1 MSGGSRG
8 SRLDGAIGSRGQ
20 GVVEYGLILAL
31 AVVVAVVA
39 LTFFSTEIAFVL
51 SVIGAEIDRAT

>member
-1 MSGGSRG
+1 MSGHSRG
-8 SRLDGAIGSRGQ
+8 RHPGGAVGSRGQ

-39 LTFFSTEIAFVL
+39 LAFFSAEIAFVL
-51 SVIGAEIDRAT
+51 SVIGAEIDRAG